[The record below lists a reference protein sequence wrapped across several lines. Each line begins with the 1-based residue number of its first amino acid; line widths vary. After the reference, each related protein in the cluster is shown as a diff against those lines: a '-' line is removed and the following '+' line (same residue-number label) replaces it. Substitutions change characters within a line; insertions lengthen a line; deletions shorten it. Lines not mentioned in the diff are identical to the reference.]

1 MQEVLVVS
9 KAKRTTISIS
19 QPTKR
24 ILDSIKHP
32 GQSYDGLIQELIK
45 LWEKEYG
52 GKISK

>member
-9 KAKRTTISIS
+9 KAKRNTISIS
-19 QPTKR
+19 QPTKQ

-32 GQSYDGLIQELIK
+32 GQSYDGLIRELIK

-52 GKISK
+52 AKISR